1 MLALID
7 ANSFYC
13 SAEQV
18 FRPEW
23 RGKPIVVLSNNDGTV
38 VAANKQAMALGIEKF
53 KPYFQLKAICDRH
66 GIQVCS
72 SNYELYGDLS
82 EKMMSVIGRFG
93 PEEFLYSIDEIFLSF
108 KNVTIKDY
116 QHHGHLIRRSVW
128 RETRLPVC
136 VGFGPT
142 MVLAKAANHAA
153 KRLPDFSCAGVC
165 VIDDETARLKVLAQ
179 MKVTDVWGIGS
190 RIGRQLT
197 EMGIETAA
205 QLASL
210 PAKLAR
216 QRFSVEVERIVL
228 ELNGIKAKQWDGN
241 VTTKKQIFSTRS
253 LGQRVTDI
261 NGLNQALLYHVA
273 MAAQKAR
280 AQSSACRVMMMFASN
295 SPFEDKSLAVGF
307 RHVIHFD
314 VPTNDTLVMSK
325 AVSKALPRLFKE
337 GGRYYKVGIGLFELS
352 STVNRQMN
360 LFVKDEGL
368 GNEPLMKV
376 FDGLN
381 NRFGMKTMFVA
392 GQGIEQKWAMR
403 RSLLTPQYT
412 TNWRHLPSVS
422 CR

>member
-23 RGKPIVVLSNNDGTV
+23 RGKPIVVLSNNDGAV

-82 EKMMSVIGRFG
+82 EKMMSVIARFG
-93 PEEFLYSIDEIFLSF
+93 PEQFVYSIDEVFLSF

-165 VIDDETARLKVLAQ
+165 VIDNETSRLKVLAQ

-190 RIGRQLT
+190 RIGRRLT

-205 QLASL
+205 QLASF

-216 QRFSVEVERIVL
+216 QRFSVEVERIIL

-241 VTTKKQIFSTRS
+241 VATKKQIFSTRS

-261 NGLNQALLYHVA
+261 NSLNQALLNHVA

-280 AQSSACRVMMMFASN
+280 EQSSACRVMMMFASS
-295 SPFEDKSLAVGF
+295 SPFEDKPVGF
-307 RHVIHFD
+307 KHVIHFD

-325 AVSKALPRLFKE
+325 AVSNALPCLFKE

-352 STVNRQMN
+352 STANRQLD
-360 LFVKDEGL
+360 LFVNGEGL

-381 NRFGMKTMFVA
+381 NRFGLKTMFVA
-392 GQGIEQKWAMR
+392 GQGIEQKWSMR

-412 TNWRHLPSVS
+412 TNWRHLPVVS